1 MIKVTGNTYQ
11 AMNEKKYDE
20 LFNEGAE
27 GFNPYRH
34 QKDSEPIWSKVENRI
49 SKLQRLL
56 NGMSDSDFRDRERY
70 LAEIEELK
78 KVYEEIKSF

>member
-1 MIKVTGNTYQ
+1 MSATNR
-11 AMNEKKYDE
+11 MNEKKYDE
-20 LFNEGAE
+20 LYNEGGE
-27 GFNPYRH
+27 GFNPYRQ
-34 QKDSEPIWSKVENRI
+34 QKDSNEPMWSKVESRI

-78 KVYEEIKSF
+78 KVYEEIKPF